1 MGKYSGRIVQE
12 PLRDRNRQAHPI
24 WRGVGFALLILTP
37 IIAIFGSIALV
48 EANATQGWVEIPRD
62 LIAKGVGDP
71 LLYVK
76 IIVGLVIFVFVTVFF
91 RLITF
96 ILYGAFGP
104 SRYGP
109 LDVPPVD
116 YKGPKKSR

>member
-1 MGKYSGRIVQE
+1 MGKYSGRMVQE

-24 WRGVGFALLILTP
+24 WRGVGFVLLILTTV
-37 IIAIFGSIALV
+37 IAVFGAIALV
-48 EANATQGWVEIPRD
+48 EANATQGWVQIPKD

-71 LLYVK
+71 NLYVK
-76 IIVGLVIFVFVTVFF
+76 IIVGLVIFVVVNAFF
-91 RLITF
+91 FFFSF
-96 ILYGAFGP
+96 ILYSVFGP

-109 LDVPPVD
+109 LDVPPIA

>member
-1 MGKYSGRIVQE
+1 MGKYSGRMVQE

-24 WRGVGFALLILTP
+24 WRGVGFVLLILTTV
-37 IIAIFGSIALV
+37 IAVFGAIALV
-48 EANATQGWVEIPRD
+48 EANATQGWVQIPKD

-71 LLYVK
+71 NLYVK
-76 IIVGLVIFVFVTVFF
+76 IIVGLVIFVVVNAFF

-96 ILYGAFGP
+96 ILYSVFGP

-109 LDVPPVD
+109 LDVPPMP
-116 YKGPKKSR
+116 YKRPKKSR

>member
-1 MGKYSGRIVQE
+1 MGKYSGRMVQE

-24 WRGVGFALLILTP
+24 WRGVGFVLLILTTV
-37 IIAIFGSIALV
+37 IAVFGAIALV
-48 EANATQGWVEIPRD
+48 EANATQGWVQIPKD

-71 LLYVK
+71 NLYVK
-76 IIVGLVIFVFVTVFF
+76 IIVGLVIFVVVNAFF

-96 ILYGAFGP
+96 ILYSVFGP

-109 LDVPPVD
+109 LDVPPIA
-116 YKGPKKSR
+116 YKVPKKSR